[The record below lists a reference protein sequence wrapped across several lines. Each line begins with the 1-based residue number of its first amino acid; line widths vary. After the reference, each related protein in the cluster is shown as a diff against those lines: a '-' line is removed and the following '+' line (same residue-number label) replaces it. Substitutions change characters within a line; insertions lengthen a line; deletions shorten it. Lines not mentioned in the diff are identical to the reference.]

1 MATAQ
6 DTHKTSQQVQL
17 HVEPPILQPASDQRS
32 YRALTLGNGLR
43 AVLIHDPQLT
53 FAAACA
59 NVRCG
64 YMLDPEQQPGLAHWL
79 EHAVHLG
86 SEPYPGTATYK
97 QFLAKHG
104 GTSNAATSE
113 CQQRPFF
120 KASLA
125 LHRMTVLSTAQP
137 PMSCSASEY
146 P

>member
-1 MATAQ
+1 MSRAPAAARAQ
-6 DTHKTSQQVQL
+6 DTQHHIQEKQL
-17 HVEPPILQPASDQRS
+17 HADAMILQPASDQRS

-113 CQQRPFF
+113 WQGQVC
-120 KASLA
+120 A
-125 LHRMTVLSTAQP
+125 
-137 PMSCSASEY
+137 
-146 P
+146 